1 MRGVHKEE
9 RLLSEPCANFI
20 MILTSIKCLTDAL
33 RRDFCGSRDSSHD
46 ADGLQ
51 VSAPK
56 NEACL

>member
-20 MILTSIKCLTDAL
+20 VILTLIKCLTDAL
-33 RRDFCGSRDSSHD
+33 RWDFCESRDSSHD

-51 VSAPK
+51 VSASK
-56 NEACL
+56 NQARL